1 MKMTEILLLGT
12 FHFLE
17 SDIDFYT
24 EETQA
29 ALEALTDRLAAFSP
43 DCIAVEGAF
52 GQQAAVDESYR
63 RLKPADFNDYE
74 KMRTETL
81 GSITVFGKRV
91 PISYKNECIQIGYRL
106 GKRLGLEKI
115 HAVDEDAETG
125 GALFA
130 HPSDRVQPLLQAL
143 QTCAHGYEDTLPE
156 QLRLLNGEEWPRRS
170 QNVYMAVNA
179 EAGGGR
185 YEGAEAVARW
195 YERNLKIFSNLQRLA
210 RDSKRLFVL
219 YGAGHLY
226 LLRQFIDATEGLT
239 LADTNRFLG

>member
-1 MKMTEILLLGT
+1 MK
-12 FHFLE
+12 
-17 SDIDFYT
+17 
-24 EETQA
+24 
-29 ALEALTDRLAAFSP
+29 
-43 DCIAVEGAF
+43 
-52 GQQAAVDESYR
+52 
-63 RLKPADFNDYE
+63 
-74 KMRTETL
+74 TETL

-125 GALFA
+125 GALFT

-143 QTCAHGYEDTLPE
+143 QTCAYGHENTLPK

-195 YERNLKIFSNLQRLA
+195 YERNLKIFSNLQRLT

-226 LLRQFIDATEGLT
+226 LLRQFINATEGLT
-239 LADTNRFLG
+239 LADTDRYLG